1 MPRSFDVHQEFA
13 ASAQRVRAMMTDPS
27 YIRERAER
35 TGSISVT
42 VDVRSRTDEAS
53 GADTTHVEITRVL
66 PTSGAPAFASALLGE
81 SITVT
86 ESQHWGPPTPAG
98 CRATMD
104 AAFGSLLRLQATI
117 TLTDAGS
124 SSTAVT
130 SATCKAS
137 VPLVGGKVEAL
148 VEQQVRDY
156 LGYEVQLAAGW
167 LAGHA

>member
-1 MPRSFDVHQEFA
+1 
-13 ASAQRVRAMMTDPS
+13 
-27 YIRERAER
+27 
-35 TGSISVT
+35 
-42 VDVRSRTDEAS
+42 
-53 GADTTHVEITRVL
+53 
-66 PTSGAPAFASALLGE
+66 
-81 SITVT
+81 
-86 ESQHWGPPTPAG
+86 
-98 CRATMD
+98 MD

-156 LGYEVQLAAGW
+156 LDYEVQLAAAW